1 MPVGNEAEYLPEIWL
16 VTKMCDQFGILVLF
30 GSKKG
35 ESLPKIAVEIQLARL
50 PILGCFVLG

>member
-1 MPVGNEAEYLPEIWL
+1 MPVVNEAEYLPEIWL
-16 VTKMCDQFGILVLF
+16 VTKMCDQFGTLVLF

-50 PILGCFVLG
+50 PILG